1 MESKLTS
8 RKATQMLKEVGRK
21 VDFKRARKML
31 TCQSS
36 VHGDVFKYQA
46 KASFFQFLFDIIC
59 VIIILR
65 INGSTKRFLKLSRF
79 EYWEFLS

>member
-8 RKATQMLKEVGRK
+8 RKAAQMLKEVGRK

-31 TCQSS
+31 TCQRS

-46 KASFFQFLFDIIC
+46 KASFIHFFVTLI
-59 VIIILR
+59 V
-65 INGSTKRFLKLSRF
+65 
-79 EYWEFLS
+79 

>member
-1 MESKLTS
+1 MESKITS

-46 KASFFQFLFDIIC
+46 KASFFQLFLDIIC
-59 VIIILR
+59 
-65 INGSTKRFLKLSRF
+65 LSV
-79 EYWEFLS
+79 S